1 MGNIISWSGGKD
13 STATIILA
21 HELGIP
27 IDVVVIALL
36 YFDKERGI
44 YAADHDH
51 IEWLMKFAIPTIK
64 SWGYNVKIYEAMHDY
79 MYWFNKIIEHSK
91 LAGING
97 KKKGFLIGGMCR
109 LTAEKQSTIKRI
121 DRDHKGCTHIIGIC
135 SDEPER
141 IERMVK
147 RGQRS
152 LLSENG
158 FTQEDARRICEEYG
172 LLSPIYRKH
181 GRDGCLF
188 CPNASIKQY
197 ARLKTERPDLYGEL
211 EKMSKDKNLVSYGF
225 KYGKTFQEVDEMVDE
240 YLKKPK
246 QMDLFGN
253 IEF

>member
-27 IDVVVIALL
+27 IDAVVIALL

-44 YAADHDH
+44 YAADPDH
-51 IEWLMKFAIPTIK
+51 IDWLMGFAVPKIR
-64 SWGYNVKIYEAMHDY
+64 SWGYKINIYEARNDY
-79 MYWFNKIIEHSK
+79 MYCFNKIIKHSK
-91 LAGING
+91 VEGRNG
-97 KKKGFLIGGMCR
+97 KKYGFLIGGMCE
-109 LTAEKQSTIKRI
+109 LTSVKQSTIKQI
-121 DRDHKGCTHIIGIC
+121 DREHKGCMHIVGIC

-152 LLSENG
+152 LLVENG
-158 FTQEDARRICEEYG
+158 LTQKDARRICEEYG

-181 GRDGCLF
+181 GRDGCWF

-197 ARLKTERPDLYGEL
+197 ARLKTERPDLYVEL
-211 EKMSKDKNLVSYGF
+211 EKMSKDKNLASYGF

>member
-1 MGNIISWSGGKD
+1 MGNIILWSGGKD

-21 HELGIP
+21 HEFGIP
-27 IDVVVIALL
+27 IDSVVIALL
-36 YFDKERGI
+36 YFDKKRGI
-44 YAADHDH
+44 YAADPYH
-51 IEWLMKFAIPTIK
+51 IEWLMNFAVPKIR
-64 SWGYNVKIYEAMHDY
+64 SWGYDVNIYEANHDY
-79 MYWFNKIIEHSK
+79 MYWFNKIVKHSK
-91 LAGING
+91 VEEKNG
-97 KKKGFLIGGMCR
+97 KKCGFLIGGMCK
-109 LTAEKQSTIKRI
+109 LAGEKQSTIKRI
-121 DRDHKGCTHIIGIC
+121 DRDHKRDTHILGIC
-135 SDEPER
+135 SDETER

-152 LLSENG
+152 ILSENG

-172 LLSPIYRKH
+172 LLSPIYRKNS
-181 GRDGCLF
+181 RDGCWF
-188 CPNASIKQY
+188 CPNASIKHY
-197 ARLKTERPDLYGEL
+197 ARLKTERQELYSEL

>member
-27 IDVVVIALL
+27 IDAVVIALL

-44 YAADHDH
+44 YAADPDH
-51 IEWLMKFAIPTIK
+51 IEWLMEFAVPKIR
-64 SWGYNVKIYEAMHDY
+64 SWGYNINIYEARHDY
-79 MYWFNKIIEHSK
+79 MYWFNKIYEHSK
-91 LAGING
+91 VEGRNG
-97 KKKGFLIGGMCR
+97 KKHGFLIGGMCS
-109 LTAEKQSTIKRI
+109 LTGEKQRAIKRI
-121 DRDHKGCTHIIGIC
+121 DKEFVGHSHICGIC
-135 SDEPER
+135 ADEPER

-158 FTQEDARRICEEYG
+158 FTQDDARRICEEYG

-181 GRDGCLF
+181 RRDGCWF
-188 CPNASIKQY
+188 CPNASIKHY
-197 ARLKTERPDLYGEL
+197 SRLKTERPELYSEL
-211 EKMSKDKNLVSYGF
+211 EKMSKDKNLASYGF

>member
-27 IDVVVIALL
+27 IDAVVIALI

-44 YAADHDH
+44 YAADPDH
-51 IEWLMKFAIPTIK
+51 IEWLMGFAVPKIR
-64 SWGYNVKIYEAMHDY
+64 SLGYNVKIYEGKNDY
-79 MYWFNKIIEHSK
+79 MYLFNKIIEHSK
-91 LAGING
+91 VEGRNG
-97 KKKGFLIGGMCR
+97 KKKGFLLGGSCS
-109 LTAEKQSTIKRI
+109 LLGEKQRAIKRI
-121 DRDHKGCTHIIGIC
+121 NKEFSGCSHICGIC
-135 SDEPER
+135 ADEPER

-172 LLSPIYRKH
+172 LLSPIYRKNR
-181 GRDGCLF
+181 RDGCWF
-188 CPNASIKQY
+188 CPNASIKHY
-197 ARLKTERPDLYGEL
+197 ARLKTERSDLYGEL
-211 EKMSKDKNLVSYGF
+211 EKMSKDKNLASYGF